1 MIIRLKTFS
10 KKKETKEERIT
21 RRDNTQR
28 RDAYAK
34 IAAGSTILGG
44 LSGALSGANAYIEH
58 DIKKHPELA
67 KKFNKELANKT
78 KKYGGAVAL
87 ASVPLTAYSYKKYK
101 DYDNKL
107 KEAEKRKQ

>member
-10 KKKETKEERIT
+10 KKKETKEERLT

-67 KKFNKELANKT
+67 KKFDRELVKET
-78 KKYGGAVAL
+78 KKIGGAMAL
-87 ASVPLTAYSYKKYK
+87 ASVPFTIYSYKKYK
-101 DYDNKL
+101 DYENRL
-107 KEAEKRKQ
+107 KEAEKRNQ

>member
-10 KKKETKEERIT
+10 KKKETKEERLT

-34 IAAGSTILGG
+34 LAAGSTILGG
-44 LSGALSGANAYIEH
+44 LSGANAYIEH

-107 KEAEKRKQ
+107 KEAEKRN

>member
-28 RDAYAK
+28 SDAYAK

-44 LSGALSGANAYIEH
+44 LSGALSGAN
-58 DIKKHPELA
+58 
-67 KKFNKELANKT
+67 
-78 KKYGGAVAL
+78 
-87 ASVPLTAYSYKKYK
+87 
-101 DYDNKL
+101 
-107 KEAEKRKQ
+107 

>member
-34 IAAGSTILGG
+34 LAASFTTIGG
-44 LSGALSGANAYIEH
+44 LSGAMSGANAYIEH

-67 KKFNKELANKT
+67 KKFDRELVKET
-78 KKYGGAVAL
+78 KKIGGAMAL
-87 ASVPLTAYSYKKYK
+87 ASVPFTIYSYKKYK
-101 DYDNKL
+101 DYENRL
-107 KEAEKRKQ
+107 KEAEKKKN